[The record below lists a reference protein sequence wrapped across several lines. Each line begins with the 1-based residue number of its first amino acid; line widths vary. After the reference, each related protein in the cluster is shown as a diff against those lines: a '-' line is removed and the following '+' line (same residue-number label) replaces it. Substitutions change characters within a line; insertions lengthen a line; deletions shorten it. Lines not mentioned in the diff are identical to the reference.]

1 MADVFTNDLRIREQE
16 SGSNAGTWGG
26 LLNTT
31 IRNIASAFGQGSET
45 IPNASTHTITLADGV
60 ADEARSLYLKC
71 TGGGQACTVTLAPN
85 TVSKVWIISNETSYT
100 LTFSQGSG
108 ANVAVAAGAVK
119 VIVTDGAGSGAAVV
133 DALSGLD
140 ASLSGL
146 TVDTTTLVVDATN
159 NRVGIG
165 TSSPSNT
172 LTITNGSS
180 GATEANG
187 AIVPLMIENSS
198 SAYINFLTPNNAN
211 AGLLFSDPE
220 GNNVGQMQYLHGSN
234 ALVFATGASEAMRI
248 LSNQRVSIGGT
259 SSNHLLNVTSST
271 TPALE
276 FTRGSGNA
284 TIGIDNGNS
293 IAVGGTAGDLVLR
306 ASGTT
311 GVTKFTDSG
320 GNITMTLT
328 EANNVGIGT
337 SSPTDTL
344 NISSNTNQIGLDTG
358 DQATYGT
365 LDVGHFANGAFIG
378 TQAGSNAASNLLRF
392 GTSGTERMRIDSSGN
407 LLVGGTDTDP
417 GSTGSSA
424 NAGTAIGAS
433 GYVSVARTGG
443 SAIRAGRIDSNGA
456 IIEFFGDGS
465 AVGKIGTDGSDI
477 YIGSD
482 DTNLLFFQNG
492 FLPANSVGGTRDNA
506 SDLGAGS
513 ARFKDLYL
521 ANVMYSGSA
530 RIATTTANSG
540 GKIQVKTFSGGIFQV
555 FQNSSGS
562 TIGYIG
568 NVSNSQTLYAQTSDE
583 RLKENIT
590 DSADAGSRIDAIQV
604 RQFDWKADG
613 IHQDYGM
620 VAQELQ
626 TVAPEVVFEPEDS
639 NDMMG
644 VDYSKLVPML
654 VKEIQSLR
662 ARVQQLENN

>member
-172 LTITNGSS
+172 LTIANGSS

-248 LSNQRVSIGGT
+248 LSNQRVSIGGS

-365 LDVGHFANGAFIG
+365 LDVGHFTNGAFIG

-392 GTSGTERMRIDSSGN
+392 GTSGIERMRIDSSGN
-407 LLVGGTDTDP
+407 VGIGLTNPSAYYAENLVVAAADEGGITIECGSTEKAYLMFADGTSGIQAYRGYIGYDHGTDFMNVVSSGTMNFYTNDP
-417 GSTGSSA
+417 QLERMRISSA
-424 NAGTAIGAS
+424 GVVTTPAQPS
-433 GYVSVARTGG
+433 FQARLSANQTG
-443 SAIRAGRIDSNGA
+443 
-456 IIEFFGDGS
+456 F
-465 AVGKIGTDGSDI
+465 
-477 YIGSD
+477 
-482 DTNLLFFQNG
+482 
-492 FLPANSVGGTRDNA
+492 
-506 SDLGAGS
+506 
-513 ARFKDLYL
+513 
-521 ANVMYSGSA
+521 
-530 RIATTTANSG
+530 
-540 GKIQVKTFSGGIFQV
+540 
-555 FQNSSGS
+555 NSSGS
-562 TIGYIG
+562 FGLHVGFNVTDFNVGSHLSTTTGLFTAPVDGLYFFEAATYVSSNATQSWFVKNGARAAATDKMVRVIGTDARFLDNTAIMKLAVNDTVGFHPFVIG
-568 NVSNSQTLYAQTSDE
+568 NTSLTIISNINHTYFKGYL
-583 RLKENIT
+583 I
-590 DSADAGSRIDAIQV
+590 G
-604 RQFDWKADG
+604 
-613 IHQDYGM
+613 
-620 VAQELQ
+620 
-626 TVAPEVVFEPEDS
+626 
-639 NDMMG
+639 
-644 VDYSKLVPML
+644 
-654 VKEIQSLR
+654 
-662 ARVQQLENN
+662 

>member
-172 LTITNGSS
+172 LTIANGSS